1 IKDTPDEDAHDT
13 ICELVFK
20 DNPLGKS
27 IIGTTTT
34 LKRISREVLM
44 DYIDQQYTKDSI
56 VVSVAGNFQSE
67 LVEEIIAGRLDGLKE
82 KKNPVEYPEET
93 YVPSF
98 KVKVKDIEQTHLCLA
113 TRSVSL
119 ADPRYYAFAL
129 LNNIMGGSMSSR
141 FFQNIR
147 EQKGLAYS
155 VYSMNS
161 AFTQNGYYNIYAGV
175 SHDKIKDTIAAIKEE
190 LSLLKEHGVTADE
203 LAKAKEQLKSAYIFG
218 QENVNGRMFAIGK
231 TMTLQGRI
239 YTPEEVMHEI
249 DKVTLEDIGNVAEI
263 ICDIQQ
269 YSGVAV
275 TDRRID
281 LRKMIQG

>member
-1 IKDTPDEDAHDT
+1 MIETKKLDCGITLVTEKMPNMKSVAIGIWVKTGAANEAPEIAGISHFIEHMLFKGTTTRTAKALAEDVDKIGGQINAFTGKEATCYYIKTLESNLETSMDILFDMFRESLFDKKEMAREKKVIAEEMKMIKDTPDEDAHDT

-141 FFQNIR
+141 F
-147 EQKGLAYS
+147 
-155 VYSMNS
+155 
-161 AFTQNGYYNIYAGV
+161 
-175 SHDKIKDTIAAIKEE
+175 
-190 LSLLKEHGVTADE
+190 
-203 LAKAKEQLKSAYIFG
+203 
-218 QENVNGRMFAIGK
+218 
-231 TMTLQGRI
+231 
-239 YTPEEVMHEI
+239 
-249 DKVTLEDIGNVAEI
+249 
-263 ICDIQQ
+263 
-269 YSGVAV
+269 
-275 TDRRID
+275 
-281 LRKMIQG
+281 